1 MLFILGLKS
10 RGFQTIAYNTMTFV
24 VKSCG
29 QRRNTA
35 ILAFPGKS
43 NAILSQSA
51 ISPST
56 HASGKG
62 IEISRVDDA
71 IGCKD

>member
-10 RGFQTIAYNTMTFV
+10 RGFQAIAYNTMTFV
-24 VKSCG
+24 LKSRG

-35 ILAFPGKS
+35 ILAFRQEQCHPFPS
-43 NAILSQSA
+43 AIL
-51 ISPST
+51 PST

-62 IEISRVDDA
+62 IKISRVDDA